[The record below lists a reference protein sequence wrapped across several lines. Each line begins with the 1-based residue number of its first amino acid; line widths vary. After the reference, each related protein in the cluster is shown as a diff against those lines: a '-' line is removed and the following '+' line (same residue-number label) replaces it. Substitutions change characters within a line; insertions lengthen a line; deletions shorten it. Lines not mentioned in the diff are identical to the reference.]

1 MFDFNQPLNLPNK
14 KFDVFTIGELLVDMI
29 SNDYDDNFNCNS
41 YTKHFGGLTYGQLL

>member
-29 SNDYDDNFNCNS
+29 SNDYNVRWKICYFICRW
-41 YTKHFGGLTYGQLL
+41 